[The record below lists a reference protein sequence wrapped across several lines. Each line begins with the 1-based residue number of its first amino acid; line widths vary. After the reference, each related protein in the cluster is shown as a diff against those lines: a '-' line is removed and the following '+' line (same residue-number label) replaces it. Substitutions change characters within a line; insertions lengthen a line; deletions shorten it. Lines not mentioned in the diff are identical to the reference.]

1 MHIKVRRIEKNELA
15 QLSTIAKKT
24 FFNTFI
30 NTCTA
35 EDMIGFL
42 EENYN
47 DEKLLSE
54 LNNSSYHYFFAT
66 INNEV
71 VGYLLFAEE
80 YKHLSILQQWKALEL
95 KRIYVL
101 QQYQGKGVAQALM
114 NFYMDFAIK
123 NNYEVVWLGVWEQNE
138 KAKAFYAKYG
148 FIDSGYTHDFPI
160 GNTPQTDV
168 WLWKFLT
175 EKG

>member
-1 MHIKVRRIEKNELA
+1 MHIEVRRIEKNELA

-95 KRIYVL
+95 KRNLCFTTVSR
-101 QQYQGKGVAQALM
+101 QRSSAS
-114 NFYMDFAIK
+114 F
-123 NNYEVVWLGVWEQNE
+123 NE
-138 KAKAFYAKYG
+138 
-148 FIDSGYTHDFPI
+148 
-160 GNTPQTDV
+160 
-168 WLWKFLT
+168 FLYRFCY
-175 EKG
+175 KK